1 MYRMTGLRFLTVLI
15 GSLLVT
21 SATASDSLMDSREY
35 MTKTYNVLNVDTNGT
50 KTLDTATVRGFV
62 FDAAMKAYSDLG
74 DPRAGKYVITAKTP
88 GVFISE
94 GLIRIMVAIL
104 DTNNTYQVLKRI
116 DPAKLSD
123 ESYYATLTGTLG
135 RPKFYIR
142 HGDSINLV
150 PPPAKNDTLK
160 VFYFARG
167 PFPYGTKSDTVTIT
181 LPAEYRWAVVYA
193 AAGICELRRGTFD
206 KADAFEKLYQ
216 QEVARLRTRFELEGI
231 TEQ

>member
-1 MYRMTGLRFLTVLI
+1 MRQKIGTKFLMVLI
-15 GSLLVT
+15 GSLLVS
-21 SATASDSLMDSREY
+21 SAVASDSLMDSREY

-50 KTLDTATVRGFV
+50 KMLDTVTVKGFV

-88 GVFISE
+88 GVFISA
-94 GLIRIMVAIL
+94 GLISIVVAML
-104 DTNNTYQVLKRI
+104 DTNNNYQVLKRI

-123 ESYYATLTGTLG
+123 ESYYSTLIGTFA

-167 PFPYGTKSDTVTIT
+167 SFPYSDTVNII
-181 LPAEYRWAVVYA
+181 LPSEYRWAVVYA
-193 AAGICELRRGTFD
+193 AAGMCELRRGNFD
-206 KADAFEKLYQ
+206 KAEAFEKLYQ
-216 QEVARLRTRFELEGI
+216 QEVALLRTRFELEGI
-231 TEQ
+231 TE

>member
-1 MYRMTGLRFLTVLI
+1 MRQKIGTKFLMVLI
-15 GSLLVT
+15 GSLLVS
-21 SATASDSLMDSREY
+21 SAVASDSLMDSREY

-50 KTLDTATVRGFV
+50 K
-62 FDAAMKAYSDLG
+62 M
-74 DPRAGKYVITAKTP
+74 
-88 GVFISE
+88 
-94 GLIRIMVAIL
+94 L
-104 DTNNTYQVLKRI
+104 DTNNNYQVLKRI

-123 ESYYATLTGTLG
+123 ESYYSTLIGTFA

-167 PFPYGTKSDTVTIT
+167 SFPYSDTVNII
-181 LPAEYRWAVVYA
+181 LPSEYRWAVVYA
-193 AAGICELRRGTFD
+193 AAGMCELRRGNFD
-206 KADAFEKLYQ
+206 KAEAFEKLYQ

-231 TEQ
+231 TE